1 MAITFDTIIDFIRQV
16 LHIIL
21 QDLAQLFLPIPFFP
35 KLSKVLAKLV
45 GLKPI
50 SKPAPKQ
57 KHTVDLPHITIPK
70 VPPLPLPNLP
80 LPTIPPIHPL
90 VAIPEIMHKTTLTP
104 DPLADDYARWDE
116 SKAYVERK
124 RLELSIYA
132 VDRKDVKPAVEDI
145 PTPISPRKISTAKSH
160 RKHVDDV
167 DFIGPSSGPSK
178 LTHKVK
184 ESIEHV
190 IPHIPA
196 IVTIPFRPI
205 PVPRVQKPEERMEG
219 EGEDPETMT
228 DNAFARLSAEKQVYE
243 QSKGFTEPINPS
255 SIPKVSHPPVPPKV
269 LRPPT
274 PPPKSL
280 TSPKSASST
289 GSSLSFHAVAGE
301 VSSPPLLTVAID
313 NSCAGNV
320 SYVVRLRAL
329 GSSCPVS

>member
-1 MAITFDTIIDFIRQV
+1 MLGSWLLTDDQIWLICLLLIFMAITFDTILDLIRQ
-16 LHIIL
+16 LLLIIL
-21 QDLAQLFLPIPFFP
+21 QDLVQLFLPIPFFP
-35 KLSKVLAKLV
+35 ELSKVLAKLV

-57 KHTVDLPHITIPK
+57 KHTVGLPPIAIPK
-70 VPPLPLPNLP
+70 VLPVPLPNLH

-90 VAIPEIMHKTTLTP
+90 VALPEIMHKTTLTP

-132 VDRKDVKPAVEDI
+132 VDRKDVKPAEEDI
-145 PTPISPRKISTAKSH
+145 PTPISPRKISTAKSP

-167 DFIGPSSGPSK
+167 DFTCPSSGPSK
-178 LTHKVK
+178 LTLKVK

-190 IPHIPA
+190 VPHIPA

-205 PVPRVQKPEERMEG
+205 PVPRVQKPEERIE

-243 QSKGFTEPINPS
+243 QSKGFSEPINPS
-255 SIPKVSHPPVPPKV
+255 SIPKVSHPPVSPKV
-269 LRPPT
+269 SRPPT

-301 VSSPPLLTVAID
+301 V
-313 NSCAGNV
+313 
-320 SYVVRLRAL
+320 
-329 GSSCPVS
+329 